1 MDYNSDYI
9 TLKKFDFT
17 LEDVKAA
24 LKDVE
29 KFKRNFEE
37 VLQREENK

>member
-1 MDYNSDYI
+1 MNCKSNYI
-9 TLKKFDFT
+9 QLKKFDFT
-17 LEDVKAA
+17 LEDKTA
-24 LKDVE
+24 LKDIE